1 MSLPLPGDT
10 KVETVNIYLRIRDQ
24 PDTVVFDQVYNA
36 PEGWAIDSYAI
47 IENCKFGDSQGP
59 SCVRCGAMADV
70 ASSQAIQQKRDESN
84 KLFVKLVEKVEASTG
99 DIQAKLDLM
108 KEIQAEF
115 ARHLELMQSYSSLF
129 RSSLAGLRITASTK
143 AVWRTVL
150 RVRIYSSGGC
160 IDANVE
166 ITLRY
171 IGNQSFLDAHVAQ
184 FTERLN
190 QIAGA

>member
-10 KVETVNIYLRIRDQ
+10 KVETVDIYLRIRDQ

-36 PEGWAIDSYAI
+36 PEGWV
-47 IENCKFGDSQGP
+47 IENYTLIENSKFGDSQGP
-59 SCVRCGAMADV
+59 SCVRTGAMADV
-70 ASSQAIQQKRDESN
+70 TSSQSIQQKHDESN
-84 KLFVKLVEKVEASTG
+84 KVFAKLVEKVEASTG

-115 ARHLELMQSYSSLF
+115 ARHLELMQSYSSVF
-129 RSSLAGLRITASTK
+129 RSSLAGLHITASTK
-143 AVWRTVL
+143 AVWKTVL
-150 RVRIYSSGGC
+150 GVRIYSSGGC
-160 IDANVE
+160 VDADVK

-171 IGNQSFLDAHVAQ
+171 IGNQSFLDAYVAQ

-190 QIAGA
+190 QIAVA